1 MDAYV
6 DALCRELALRH
17 PDKPLQTVYFGGGT
31 PSLLSYGQLQ
41 RIVDAIREYC
51 DVSQLEEVTLEAN
64 PENLT
69 RDYLEMLASVGFLN
83 RLSIGIQSFH
93 DDELRLL
100 NRVHSRRQAMD
111 AVAFAADAGF
121 RNVSVDL
128 IMGLPGQSAARWEDN
143 LQLLASLMPLNVVN
157 HLSCYELTLEPGSIL
172 ERQLQMGRVRMAD
185 ETVLTSQYE
194 MLQQWCETN
203 GFQQYEVSNYC
214 RPGYHSRHNSRYWD
228 RTPYVGVGAGAHSF
242 DGRCRRWNLT
252 DITAYEAGAER
263 GEVPH
268 EEEELTAKDA
278 FNEYLMTALR
288 TRRGVQKEKIDE
300 SFRGYLSEQ
309 MARFVRARLIE
320 ETDTAYRPTDDGL
333 LRADGIAAELF
344 ML

>member
-6 DALCRELALRH
+6 DALCREIAQRHPAGALR
-17 PDKPLQTVYFGGGT
+17 TVYFGGGT
-31 PSLLSYGQLQ
+31 PSLLSPDQLH
-41 RIVDAIREYC
+41 RIVDAIRAHC

-64 PENLT
+64 PENLS
-69 RDYLEMLASVGFLN
+69 RDYLEMLASEGFVN
-83 RLSIGIQSFH
+83 RLSIGVQSFH

-100 NRVHSRRQAMD
+100 NRVHSCRQAMD
-111 AVAFAADAGF
+111 AVAFAAEAGF

-128 IMGLPGQSAARWEDN
+128 IMGLPGQTVARWDDN
-143 LQLLASLMPLNVVN
+143 LHRLETLLPLEAVK

-172 ERQLQMGRVRMAD
+172 ERQLQMGRVQMAD
-185 ETVLTSQYE
+185 ESVLAAQYDA
-194 MLQQWCETN
+194 LQQWCERF

-214 RPGYHSRHNSRYWD
+214 LPGYHSRHNSRYWD

-242 DGRCRRWNLT
+242 DGNCRRWNLT
-252 DITAYEAGAER
+252 DIAAYVAGAAE

-268 EEEELTAKDA
+268 DEERLSPKDA

-288 TRRGVQKEKIDE
+288 TRRGVQKALVDVP
-300 SFRGYLSEQ
+300 FRGYLSEQ
-309 MARFVRARLIE
+309 MAHFVQAGLIE
-320 ETDTAYRPTDDGL
+320 ETDTAYRPTDKGL
-333 LRADGIAAELF
+333 LQADGIAADLF